1 MASLGVRLMRKEIEM
16 PKHSA
21 RRAGVP
27 SAATLLVGGVAALIL
42 SGCALAPKQTVQGP
56 PASQPAGVQQ
66 AAGGVVTQLQGDIA
80 AIKTVQNFS
89 VWLLAVLIIMCIG
102 LGYLAIWTSHRRG
115 MRRIGNGAK

>member
-1 MASLGVRLMRKEIEM
+1 MKRIGRGKLR
-16 PKHSA
+16 
-21 RRAGVP
+21 
-27 SAATLLVGGVAALIL
+27 SAAVVSAGFAAALIL

-115 MRRIGNGAK
+115 MKRIENGGK